1 MQIKEL
7 LDSVKALRPSAY
19 TDAELI
25 AWINRIERMIW
36 NSLVITHALP
46 DGMVTEL
53 PVYDALTDNDTV
65 LLAPL
70 LHDEIYQHFLIMQ
83 IDLYNGEYVKYNNS
97 RALYNTA
104 WMGLANWWNR
114 NYRPVK
120 RIDGFTLD
128 ASGTGGYI
136 DPLSST

>member
-7 LDSVKALRPSAY
+7 MDSVKALRPSGY
-19 TDAELI
+19 TDAELLS
-25 AWINRIERMIW
+25 WINRIERMIW
-36 NSLVITHALP
+36 NNLVITHALP

-53 PVYDALTDNDTV
+53 PVYDAETEDDTV

-70 LHDEIYQHFLIMQ
+70 LHDEVYQHFLIMQ
-83 IDLYNGEYVKYNNS
+83 IDLYNMEYVKYNNS

-104 WMGLANWWNR
+104 WTELANWWNR

-120 RIDGFTLD
+120 RIDGFSLD
-128 ASGTGGYI
+128 SASAGGYI

>member
-7 LDSVKALRPSAY
+7 MDSVKALRPSGY
-19 TDAELI
+19 TDAEMLS
-25 AWINRIERMIW
+25 WINRIEQMIW
-36 NSLVITHALP
+36 NNLVITHALP

-53 PVYDALTDNDTV
+53 PVYDAETEDDTV

-70 LHDEIYQHFLIMQ
+70 LHDEIYQHFMIMQ
-83 IDLYNGEYVKYNNS
+83 IDLFNMEYIKYNNS

-104 WMGLANWWNR
+104 WTELANWWNR

-120 RIDGFTLD
+120 RITGFSLD
-128 ASGTGGYI
+128 SASAGGYI

>member
-7 LDSVKALRPSAY
+7 MDSVKALRPSGY
-19 TDAELI
+19 TDAELLS
-25 AWINRIERMIW
+25 WINRIERMIW
-36 NSLVITHALP
+36 NNLVITHALP
-46 DGMVTEL
+46 DGMTTEL
-53 PVYDALTDNDTV
+53 PVYDAETEDDTV

-70 LHDEIYQHFLIMQ
+70 LHDEVYQHFLIMQ
-83 IDLYNGEYVKYNNS
+83 IDLYNMEYVKYNNS

-104 WMGLANWWNR
+104 WTELANWWNR

-120 RIDGFTLD
+120 RIAGFNLD
-128 ASGTGGYI
+128 SASAGGYI